1 MFPGHFWSSVLNGN
15 RICRIY
21 KVFEWVVKKRCKFF
35 FGLFL
40 KVVGQISIEDS
51 FFKENIYL
59 RFQ

>member
-1 MFPGHFWSSVLNGN
+1 MEIEYAEFIKYLNGLLK
-15 RICRIY
+15 
-21 KVFEWVVKKRCKFF
+21 KVQFF

-40 KVVGQISIEDS
+40 EAVGQISIEDS

>member
-1 MFPGHFWSSVLNGN
+1 MEIEYAEFIKCLNGLL
-15 RICRIY
+15 
-21 KVFEWVVKKRCKFF
+21 KKRCKFF

>member
-1 MFPGHFWSSVLNGN
+1 MEIEYAEFIKCLNGLL
-15 RICRIY
+15 
-21 KVFEWVVKKRCKFF
+21 KKGANF